1 MVFIVDRHFEIVI
14 VLASVYLEAWLVDL
28 KRDAI
33 ADTST
38 KHQLRALHEVVHYVL
53 KLRHEGL
60 FVDEIKVDALS
71 SSYLNSDVAFDEED
85 LTTEVVK
92 CEVVVPQA
100 CFLIDFEEED
110 AVGASDDEG
119 LIVDQIHISQVVLG
133 DLFLRYVV
141 WLSSCGS
148 DELALPVKGMAGK
161 RDCAIEGLDG
171 EVSRRTVGN
180 YRLRDL
186 THWRFLNEIICKV
199 ILSLFKSMI
208 S

>member
-1 MVFIVDRHFEIVI
+1 MI
-14 VLASVYLEAWLVDL
+14 VLTSVDLEAWLVNL
-28 KRDAI
+28 KRNTI

-53 KLRHEGL
+53 QLRHEGL

-71 SSYLNSDVAFDEED
+71 CSYLNSDVAFDKED
-85 LTTEVVK
+85 LTTEIVK
-92 CEVVVPQA
+92 CEVVGPQA
-100 CFLIDFEEED
+100 CFLIDFKEED

-119 LIVDQIHISQVVLG
+119 LIEDQIHISKVVRG

-161 RDCAIEGLDG
+161 GDRAVEGLDG
-171 EVSRRTVGN
+171 EVPRRTVGN
-180 YRLRDL
+180 HRLYDL
-186 THWRFLNEIICKV
+186 THWRFLNEIVSKV
-199 ILSLFKSMI
+199 VLSLLKSMI